1 LYAWEIFLKKGLSMG
16 RLEWQLHRFALPLTA
31 FMLMFKMGGQVLR
44 FVDVGCPLLYDQTGK
59 EFGNS

>member
-1 LYAWEIFLKKGLSMG
+1 MG
-16 RLEWQLHRFALPLTA
+16 RLEWQLHRFVLPLTA

-44 FVDVGCPLLYDQTGK
+44 FIDVGCPLLYDQTGM